1 MTVFPIFG
9 AAAAEIS
16 MLPLVFILTV
26 TAIKDG
32 IEDYRRAVLD
42 EEVNNSAS
50 TKLGDWRNVNQPKDS
65 RNWFERLFRIN
76 PPGQVSKGVRKL
88 REREASDW
96 SRRVVLTR
104 TGEVSDNATETESD
118 RTHAPGPDESTFT
131 LSGNTSQSR
140 LHKFLDEDP
149 HAYSLS
155 YPPPSTSTTTTL
167 ANYTTSDEM
176 GSPSGLMLVGL
187 RGSIE
192 NRETVFDPG
201 C

>member
-1 MTVFPIFG
+1 
-9 AAAAEIS
+9 

-88 REREASDW
+88 REREDKGEW
-96 SRRVVLTR
+96 YEVRRR
-104 TGEVSDNATETESD
+104 
-118 RTHAPGPDESTFT
+118 
-131 LSGNTSQSR
+131 R
-140 LHKFLDEDP
+140 LRCLR
-149 HAYSLS
+149 
-155 YPPPSTSTTTTL
+155 
-167 ANYTTSDEM
+167 
-176 GSPSGLMLVGL
+176 GL
-187 RGSIE
+187 RG
-192 NRETVFDPG
+192 
-201 C
+201 